1 MEKVTNFGRAR
12 ATTKLMEVNTKLISH
27 IGTIK
32 SINNQHLIVRITS
45 QTACSSC
52 HAKGSCSSSEQE
64 DKEIEVQPSNGNF
77 VIGEVVQVITT
88 TSQGYAAVA
97 LAYLL
102 PLILLVTI
110 LLTILSLEVGEAV
123 AALGAIMI
131 LIPYYWLLFH
141 YRDKIK
147 SSFHFT
153 VQKLPNII
161 IHE

>member
-1 MEKVTNFGRAR
+1 
-12 ATTKLMEVNTKLISH
+12 MEVNTKLISH

-32 SINNQHLIVRITS
+32 SINNQRFIVKITS

-64 DKEIEVQPSNGNF
+64 EKEIDVQPAHGNF

-88 TSQGYAAVA
+88 TSQGYAAVV

-102 PLILLVTI
+102 PLILLVTT
-110 LLTILSLEVGEAV
+110 LLTILSLEAGEAI
-123 AALGAIMI
+123 AAMGALMI
-131 LIPYYWLLFH
+131 LIPYYWLLYH

-161 IHE
+161 LHE